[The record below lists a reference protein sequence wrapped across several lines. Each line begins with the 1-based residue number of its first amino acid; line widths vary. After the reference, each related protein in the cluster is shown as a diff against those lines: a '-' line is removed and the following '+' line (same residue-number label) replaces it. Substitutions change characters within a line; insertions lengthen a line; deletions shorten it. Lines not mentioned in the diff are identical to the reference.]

1 MSVIQQFTIDEVTKT
16 VKIDLDKVYTVALVP
31 SPSTS
36 TMNVYYNSTSGQK
49 KQHISFGYMPTP
61 FSVDVFDGNPPQ
73 STLRTAGQKKMK
85 VTIGE

>member
-36 TMNVYYNSTSGQK
+36 TMNVYYNSTSGTK
-49 KQHISFGYMPTP
+49 RQHVSFGYMPTP

-73 STLRTAGQKKMK
+73 STFTPAQPRKMK